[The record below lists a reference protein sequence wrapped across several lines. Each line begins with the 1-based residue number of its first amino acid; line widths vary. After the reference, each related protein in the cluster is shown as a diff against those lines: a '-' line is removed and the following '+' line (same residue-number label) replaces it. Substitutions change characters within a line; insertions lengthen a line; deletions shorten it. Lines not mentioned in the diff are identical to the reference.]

1 MPMEIPSSFP
11 ELEGMSL
18 EQLQRL
24 QKDDIAFKTFFEV
37 LRPDSQI
44 AWCDDA
50 KYTVAPAG
58 HRSSSDHASITGAAS
73 RAKCGYCE

>member
-11 ELEGMSL
+11 ELEAMSL

-44 AWCDDA
+44 A
-50 KYTVAPAG
+50 Y
-58 HRSSSDHASITGAAS
+58 GA
-73 RAKCGYCE
+73 

>member
-11 ELEGMSL
+11 ELEAMSL

-24 QKDDIAFKTFFEV
+24 QKDDVAFKTFFEV

-44 AWCDDA
+44 A
-50 KYTVAPAG
+50 Y
-58 HRSSSDHASITGAAS
+58 GA
-73 RAKCGYCE
+73 